1 MRNWEILAVATIIGI
16 AVLSSGFVELPA
28 YRYVNALN
36 PFLTTSDP
44 LTDSVSEHSTPT
56 LGITFFFFS
65 ILIVFAA
72 IGAWL
77 IFQNK
82 VNRSIKIKT
91 DMVMFALIMGLVG
104 VYASSTFVRS
114 EIFAAFSII
123 ILSSIGI
130 SILASKILERK
141 MKYES
146 K

>member
-1 MRNWEILAVATIIGI
+1 MAISLVILMIQQIRLKHQELIGVSVLADATIIGI

-77 IFQNK
+77 IFLN
-82 VNRSIKIKT
+82 
-91 DMVMFALIMGLVG
+91 
-104 VYASSTFVRS
+104 
-114 EIFAAFSII
+114 
-123 ILSSIGI
+123 
-130 SILASKILERK
+130 
-141 MKYES
+141 
-146 K
+146 